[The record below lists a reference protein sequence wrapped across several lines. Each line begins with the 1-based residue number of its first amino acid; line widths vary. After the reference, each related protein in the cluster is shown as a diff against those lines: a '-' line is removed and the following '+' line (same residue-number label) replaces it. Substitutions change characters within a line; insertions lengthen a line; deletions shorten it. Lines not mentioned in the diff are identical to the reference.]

1 MSNYLCIDAGTSII
15 KVVIFD
21 NNFTIKFKSS
31 SPNQIITDNSGKS
44 EIDMNL
50 FWEITSKLMKKVIQK
65 SNFKPKDI
73 TSIGITGN
81 MVGVWPIN
89 TNGAPTRNA
98 ILWNDARSK
107 SIFDSIKKS
116 NSKIYENIFELSGSI
131 VQFGCTVPVI
141 KWLEKNEKS
150 KLAKTKYFLTCKDWL
165 RFKLTNTINNDFTE
179 RAVGPGDIHTGEL
192 SKKIFKLLKLNIKNF
207 KKFPVVKNSDEI
219 AGYITKSASSKTGI
233 REGTPVIIGA
243 GDVPATAIGV
253 GAIKNGITSTI
264 IGTTC
269 HNYLVCDK
277 PMFKPKNT
285 GLLFYTPNRQWLRT
299 MINVAG
305 TTNFDWVV
313 ENFYKDKLLS
323 KNKIEIIKNFEKS
336 LKLKNINSSD
346 LIFLPYLNY
355 GGSIS
360 PFFNL
365 NAKAEIFGLLPHH
378 TRDDI
383 LLSAYEGLAFSIR
396 DCYES
401 LQTKMRVLHLSGGGA
416 SSKILPQIISNV
428 LNTKVVVPE
437 GSEFGAK
444 GAAYM
449 SAIALGKYKSYE
461 DVIYKN
467 HKIKKRFL
475 PNKKFQSYYNKK
487 YQKYLIL
494 RKSLE
499 KIW

>member
-1 MSNYLCIDAGTSII
+1 MGNYLCIDAGTSII
-15 KVVIFD
+15 KVVVFD
-21 NNFTIKFKSS
+21 HNFKIKFKSS
-31 SPNQIITDNSGKS
+31 SPNKIITDNTGKS

-50 FWEITSKLMKKVIQK
+50 FWEITSKLIKKVLQN
-65 SNFKPKDI
+65 SNFNPQNI
-73 TSIGITGN
+73 ISVGITGN

-89 TNGAPTRNA
+89 ANGAPTRNA

-131 VQFGCTVPVI
+131 VQFGCTIPVI

-150 KLAKTKYFLTCKDWL
+150 KLTRTKYFLTCKDWL

-179 RAVGPGDIHTGEL
+179 RAVGPGNIYTGVL
-192 SKKIFKLLKLNIKNF
+192 SEKIFKLLKLDKKNF
-207 KKFPVVKNSDEI
+207 KKFPDVKNSDEI
-219 AGYITKSASSKTGI
+219 AGNITKSASSKTGI
-233 REGTPVIIGA
+233 KEGTPVIIGA

-269 HNYLVCDK
+269 HNYLVCNK

-305 TTNFDWVV
+305 TTNFDWVI
-313 ENFYKDKLLS
+313 ENFYKDQLLT
-323 KNKIEIIKNFEKS
+323 KDKIQIIKDFEKS
-336 LKLKNINSSD
+336 TNLESIRNSD

-365 NAKAEIFGLLPHH
+365 NTKAEIFGLLPHH
-378 TRDDI
+378 TRHDI

-401 LQTKMRVLHLSGGGA
+401 LKIKLNTLHLSGGGS
-416 SSKILPQIISNV
+416 SSKILPQIISDI
-428 LNTKVVVPE
+428 LKVKVAIPE

-444 GAAYM
+444 GVAYL

-461 DVIYKN
+461 DVISKN
-467 HKIKKRFL
+467 HKIKEAFL
-475 PNKKFQSYYNKK
+475 PNKDLKSYYD
-487 YQKYLIL
+487 QKYLKYLSL
-494 RKSLE
+494 RKALE

>member
-1 MSNYLCIDAGTSII
+1 MGNYLCIDAGTSII
-15 KVVIFD
+15 KVVVFD
-21 NNFTIKFKSS
+21 HNFKIKFKSS
-31 SPNQIITDNSGKS
+31 SPNKIITDNSGKS

-50 FWEITSKLMKKVIQK
+50 FWEITSKLIKKVLQN
-65 SNFKPKDI
+65 SNFNPQNI
-73 TSIGITGN
+73 ISVGITGN

-89 TNGAPTRNA
+89 ANGAPTRNA

-131 VQFGCTVPVI
+131 VQFGCTIPVI

-150 KLAKTKYFLTCKDWL
+150 KLTRTKYFLTCKDWL

-179 RAVGPGDIHTGEL
+179 RAVGPGNIYTGVL
-192 SKKIFKLLKLNIKNF
+192 SEKIFKLMKLDKKNF
-207 KKFPVVKNSDEI
+207 KKFPDVKNSDEI
-219 AGYITKSASSKTGI
+219 AGNITKSASSKTGI
-233 REGTPVIIGA
+233 KEGTPVIIGA

-269 HNYLVCDK
+269 HNYLVCNK

-305 TTNFDWVV
+305 TTNFDWVI
-313 ENFYKDKLLS
+313 ENFYKDQLLT
-323 KNKIEIIKNFEKS
+323 KDKIQIIKDFEKS
-336 LKLKNINSSD
+336 SNLESIRNSD

-365 NAKAEIFGLLPHH
+365 NTKAEIFGLLPHH
-378 TRDDI
+378 TRHDI

-401 LQTKMRVLHLSGGGA
+401 LKIKLNTLHLSGGGS
-416 SSKILPQIISNV
+416 SSKILPQIISDI
-428 LNTKVVVPE
+428 LKVKVAIPE

-444 GAAYM
+444 GVAYL

-461 DVIYKN
+461 DVISKN
-467 HKIKKRFL
+467 HKIKEIFL
-475 PNKKFQSYYNKK
+475 PNKDLKSYYD
-487 YQKYLIL
+487 QKYLKYLSL
-494 RKSLE
+494 RKALE

>member
-1 MSNYLCIDAGTSII
+1 MGNYLSIDAGTSII
-15 KVVIFD
+15 KIVIFD
-21 NNFTIKFKSS
+21 QDFRIKFKLSS
-31 SPNQIITDNSGKS
+31 VNPVITNNLGKS
-44 EIDMNL
+44 EVNMKL
-50 FWEITSKLMKKVIQK
+50 FWEITSKLIKNTIKKSKIK
-65 SNFKPKDI
+65 SKDI
-73 TSIGITGN
+73 ISVGITGN
-81 MVGVWPIN
+81 MVGVWPISSK
-89 TNGAPTRNA
+89 GSPTRNA

-107 SIFDSIKKS
+107 SVFDDLEKS
-116 NSKIYENIFELSGSI
+116 NSNIYQDIFKLGGSI
-131 VQFGCTVPVI
+131 VQFGCTIPVI
-141 KWLEKNEKS
+141 KWLEKSEKNTLS
-150 KLAKTKYFLTCKDWL
+150 KTKYFLTCKDWI
-165 RFKLTNTINNDFTE
+165 RFNLTNTINNDHTE
-179 RAVGPGDIHTGEL
+179 RAVGPGDIQKGEL
-192 SKKIFKLLKLNIKNF
+192 SIKIFKLLKLDQKLF
-207 KKFPVVKNSDEI
+207 SKFPEVKKSDEI
-219 AGYITKSASSKTGI
+219 AGHITKLASTKTGI
-233 REGTPVIIGA
+233 KEGTPVIIGA

-253 GAIKNGITSTI
+253 GAVYGGVTSTI

-277 PMFKPKNT
+277 PMYKPKNT
-285 GLLFYTPNRQWLRT
+285 GLLFYTPNHQWLRT

-313 ENFYKDKLLS
+313 ESFYKDKLQV
-323 KNKIEIIKNFEKS
+323 KNKIEIIKDFEKS
-336 LKLKNINSSD
+336 LKLKNINGSD

-365 NAKAEIFGLLPHH
+365 KAKAEIFGLLPHH

-401 LQTKMRVLHLSGGGA
+401 LKTKIRVLHLSGGGA

-449 SAIALGKYKSYE
+449 SALALGKYKSYE
-461 DVIYKN
+461 DAIYKN
-467 HKIKKRFL
+467 HKIKKKFL